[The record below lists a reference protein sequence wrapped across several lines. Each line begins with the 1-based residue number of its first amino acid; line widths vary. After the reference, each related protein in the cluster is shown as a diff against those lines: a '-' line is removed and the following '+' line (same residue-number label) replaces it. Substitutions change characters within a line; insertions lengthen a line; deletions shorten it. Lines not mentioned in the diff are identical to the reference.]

1 MRHGARQGSA
11 ASAKLSWVRLP
22 PICRFFLTRS
32 VSATWLAP
40 RAVAIAARPDHPLY
54 NCLYLALAEAE
65 QADLVTADTQLVGKV
80 RATSW
85 EQLTVSL
92 CEYGLGDG

>member
-22 PICRFFLTRS
+22 PIYRVFYAL
-32 VSATWLAP
+32 VSATGLAQ
-40 RAVAIAARPDHPLY
+40 RAVAIVALPDHPAY
-54 NCLYLALAEAE
+54 NYLALVEAE
-65 QADLVTADTQLVGKV
+65 QADLVTADTHLVGKV

>member
-1 MRHGARQGSA
+1 
-11 ASAKLSWVRLP
+11 
-22 PICRFFLTRS
+22 
-32 VSATWLAP
+32 
-40 RAVAIAARPDHPLY
+40 
-54 NCLYLALAEAE
+54 
-65 QADLVTADTQLVGKV
+65 VTADTQLVGKV